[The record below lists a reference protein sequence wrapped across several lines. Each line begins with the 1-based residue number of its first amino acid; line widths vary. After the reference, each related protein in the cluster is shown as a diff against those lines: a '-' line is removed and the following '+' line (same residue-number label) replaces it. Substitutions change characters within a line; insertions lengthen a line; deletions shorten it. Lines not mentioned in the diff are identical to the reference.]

1 MKKITKPLQKEEAV
15 YYSDFSGKCFG
26 EMIPPIEL
34 KLEFNYGSAYDGTN
48 LTFHLDDKDIEDV
61 LFLLKAK
68 LSNDTKQ
75 TLKDMY
81 TRLDSENE
89 DSIQM
94 RDWTS
99 CDYICNQQDLLKK
112 LI

>member
-1 MKKITKPLQKEEAV
+1 MKKITKPAEREEST

-48 LTFHLDDKDIEDV
+48 LSFHLDDKDIEDV
-61 LFLLKAK
+61 LLLLKAK
-68 LSNDTKQ
+68 LNNETKQ
-75 TLKDMY
+75 TLKTMY
-81 TRLDSENE
+81 IRLDNENE

-94 RDWTS
+94 RDWAS

>member
-1 MKKITKPLQKEEAV
+1 MKKTIKPATKEESV
-15 YYSDFSGKCFG
+15 YYSDFSGKCLG

-34 KLEFNYGSAYDGTN
+34 KLEFNYGSDYDGTN
-48 LTFHLDDKDIEDV
+48 LIFHLDDKDVEDV

-68 LSNDTKQ
+68 LNNETKKA
-75 TLKDMY
+75 LKDMY
-81 TRLDSENE
+81 TELDNEHE
-89 DSIQM
+89 DSMQM
-94 RDWTS
+94 RDWSS

>member
-1 MKKITKPLQKEEAV
+1 MKKTIKPATKEESI

-26 EMIPPIEL
+26 EMSPPIEV

-48 LTFHLDDKDIEDV
+48 LSFHLDDKDIEDV
-61 LFLLKAK
+61 LFFLKTK
-68 LSNDTKQ
+68 LNIETKQ
-75 TLKDMY
+75 TLKRMY
-81 TRLDSENE
+81 TRLDKENE